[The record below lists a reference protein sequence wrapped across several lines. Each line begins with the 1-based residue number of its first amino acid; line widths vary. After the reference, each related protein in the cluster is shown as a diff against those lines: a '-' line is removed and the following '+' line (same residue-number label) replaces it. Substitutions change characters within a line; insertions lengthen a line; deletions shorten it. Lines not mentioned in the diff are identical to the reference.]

1 MKHQKTYDN
10 FYSNMHKSVKKC
22 YTIVNTKIPA
32 VKSYVI
38 NIDQKGFNDEQIKP
52 VLDQIVSDTS
62 LQIGKR

>member
-1 MKHQKTYDN
+1 
-10 FYSNMHKSVKKC
+10 MHKSVKKC